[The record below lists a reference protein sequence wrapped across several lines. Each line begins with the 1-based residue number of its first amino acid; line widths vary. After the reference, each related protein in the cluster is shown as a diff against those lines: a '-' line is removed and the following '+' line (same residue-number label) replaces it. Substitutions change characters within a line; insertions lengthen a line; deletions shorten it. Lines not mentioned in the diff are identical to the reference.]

1 MAESLQPCQR
11 QRPCQRRKVGTVFTV
26 CGFRVVIHSVSRRF
40 KEVERMANIKSA
52 MKRVKVNKVKA
63 AANKARKSELKTV
76 LKKANLA
83 AESGANKEEAIKA
96 AIKRVDQACAKGL
109 LHKNNA
115 ARKKAQLAKKLNG

>member
-1 MAESLQPCQR
+1 
-11 QRPCQRRKVGTVFTV
+11 
-26 CGFRVVIHSVSRRF
+26 
-40 KEVERMANIKSA
+40 MANIKSA
-52 MKRVKVNKVKA
+52 IKRVKVNKVKA

-109 LHKNNA
+109 LHKNCA
-115 ARKKAQLAKKLNG
+115 ARKKYQLAKKLKG

>member
-1 MAESLQPCQR
+1 
-11 QRPCQRRKVGTVFTV
+11 
-26 CGFRVVIHSVSRRF
+26 
-40 KEVERMANIKSA
+40 MANIKSA

-63 AANKARKSELKTV
+63 A
-76 LKKANLA
+76 
-83 AESGANKEEAIKA
+83 ANKEEAIKA

>member
-1 MAESLQPCQR
+1 
-11 QRPCQRRKVGTVFTV
+11 
-26 CGFRVVIHSVSRRF
+26 
-40 KEVERMANIKSA
+40 MANIKSA

-109 LHKNNA
+109 LHKNCA
-115 ARKKAQLAKKLNG
+115 ARKKSQLAKKLNG

>member
-1 MAESLQPCQR
+1 
-11 QRPCQRRKVGTVFTV
+11 
-26 CGFRVVIHSVSRRF
+26 
-40 KEVERMANIKSA
+40 MANIKSA
-52 MKRVKVNKVKA
+52 IKRVKVNKVKA

-109 LHKNNA
+109 LHNNCA
-115 ARKKAQLAKKLNG
+115 ARKKSQLAKKLNG